1 MTELF
6 PHFAARW
13 PLQILKSLAGLRR
26 FSSKYDL
33 ISGRQF
39 ENLGR
44 KVTKFSDLLAARDPT
59 LFYKH
64 FIEQWTARSGIFLS
78 EDQVQILFNQ
88 AQLVK
93 NDLKFE
99 FFMMD
104 FDLLNYLPDNL
115 LVKVDRATMS
125 CSLESRAPFLDHT
138 LVELVRAARFRLLLG
153 NNAQKLALKKLLN
166 KRLPNDL
173 IERPK
178 MGFGVPLASWLRGP
192 LRNWADDLLSPALLA
207 KNDFINGDPV
217 TRRWQEHLS
226 GEKEW
231 HYPLWNILM
240 LQSWMQSNNRL

>member
-1 MTELF
+1 M
-6 PHFAARW
+6 
-13 PLQILKSLAGLRR
+13 
-26 FSSKYDL
+26 
-33 ISGRQF
+33 
-39 ENLGR
+39 
-44 KVTKFSDLLAARDPT
+44 
-59 LFYKH
+59 
-64 FIEQWTARSGIFLS
+64 
-78 EDQVQILFNQ
+78 
-88 AQLVK
+88 K

-192 LRNWADDLLSPALLA
+192 LRNWADELLSPALLA
-207 KNDFINGDPV
+207 KNDYI
-217 TRRWQEHLS
+217 Q
-226 GEKEW
+226 
-231 HYPLWNILM
+231 
-240 LQSWMQSNNRL
+240 